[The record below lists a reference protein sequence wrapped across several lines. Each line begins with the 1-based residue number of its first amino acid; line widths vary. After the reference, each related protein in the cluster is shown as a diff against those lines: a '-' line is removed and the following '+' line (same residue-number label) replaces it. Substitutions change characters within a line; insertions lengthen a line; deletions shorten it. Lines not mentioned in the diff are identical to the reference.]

1 MKRSEEE
8 TGIEIVD
15 NNQDLSPGHQRNGN
29 PFARGGTNAE
39 LQGGEIA
46 RKYNAYNAWSPNEMG
61 EESEDEYI
69 PGQDNNKSI
78 EVTRETFMKSFGL
91 DDDGN

>member
-1 MKRSEEE
+1 M
-8 TGIEIVD
+8 GIEIV
-15 NNQDLSPGHQRNGN
+15 NSNTSLQNLSPGHQQNGN

-46 RKYNAYNAWSPNEMG
+46 RKYNAWSPNDMSD
-61 EESEDEYI
+61 ESEDEYI
-69 PGQDNNKSI
+69 PVQDSNKSI

-91 DDDGN
+91 DDDGD